1 MIGLDTNVLARY
13 YIQDE
18 SDEEARK
25 QHEAARI
32 LMESGEPL
40 MVCKTV
46 LLELEWVM
54 RGYYGFERDEI
65 ANVFHR
71 VLATAHI
78 TVEHRDEVEQAL
90 AAFWQGFDFAD
101 ALHHASYRGC
111 AQMASFDDK
120 KFVRRANRLGLKPSA
135 SIPKQ

>member
-13 YIQDE
+13 YIQDD
-18 SDEEARK
+18 SDEEAQK

-40 MVCKTV
+40 RVCKTV

-54 RGYYGFERDEI
+54 RGYYGFEREEI
-65 ANVFHR
+65 ASVFR
-71 VLATAHI
+71 CVLATAHI
-78 TVEHRDEVEQAL
+78 TVEHRDEVERAV
-90 AAFWQGFDFAD
+90 AAFAQGFDFAD
-101 ALHHASYRGC
+101 AIHHASYQDC

-120 KFVRRANRLGLKPSA
+120 KFVRRANRLGLKPLA
-135 SIPKQ
+135 IIPK